1 MNQLTGIFRYVTFG
15 LRKEWIDLFFE
26 IKTKVLE
33 HPSLGNRQ
41 QDAFYCYLQDAGL
54 IIDRHE
60 TSEFCE
66 KVEVL
71 KKSGKLNTEFL
82 WSFLWV
88 NLCFN
93 ASLFLWWANL
103 DCGEYSREETI
114 TLLAQDYGKRNSS
127 IKGAYTSLISTFERT
142 PIGSDLRLGEI
153 RKEGATRRI
162 FKRGG
167 YPFPP
172 AIALYALYKYAERA
186 GQYHISLEQIAAYPC
201 SPHRLLA
208 VNVDEI
214 KRSLL
219 SLFAPDLLMVNVQDD
234 AVIFGLNSERTS
246 VDVLRLFI

>member
-1 MNQLTGIFRYVTFG
+1 MTFG

-26 IKTKVLE
+26 IKTDVLK

-41 QDAFYCYLQDAGL
+41 QDAFYCYLQDVGL
-54 IIDRHE
+54 IVDRHQI
-60 TSEFCE
+60 SKFCE
-66 KVEVL
+66 KIDAL
-71 KKSGKLNTEFL
+71 KKHGKLNTEII

-93 ASLFLWWANL
+93 SSLFLWWANL
-103 DCGEYSREETI
+103 GCGEYSREETI
-114 TLLAQDYGKRNSS
+114 TLLAEDYGKLNSS

-142 PIGSDLRLGEI
+142 PIGTDLRLGEI
-153 RKEGATRRI
+153 RKNGMTRVI

-172 AIALYALYKYAERA
+172 AIVLYALYKYAERA
-186 GQYHISLEQIAAYPC
+186 GCNHISLEKIAASPF

-208 VNVDEI
+208 VEADAV

-219 SLFAPDLLMVNVQDD
+219 SAFAPDLFTVNMQDD
-234 AVIFGLNSERTS
+234 ALVFALNSEKTS
-246 VDVLRLFI
+246 LDVLTALI